1 MELFFLDDVMC
12 GMGRTGSWFAYQ
24 NYGIQPDLV
33 TVAKPIAGGLPLG
46 ALLAT
51 EKVSGCIH
59 PGMHGTTFGG
69 GPLACAVALQ
79 LIAVLEKE
87 KMLKH
92 VRKVGDYFIEELQK
106 LQKKHSGIIAVRG
119 HGLMIGMELDSA
131 DAAKQVFQ
139 QMLNLGTIV
148 NRTDETVIR
157 FLPPFIIKKHHID
170 TALQQLDQVL
180 AQSSKT
186 AATAGRSK

>member
-1 MELFFLDDVMC
+1 
-12 GMGRTGSWFAYQ
+12 
-24 NYGIQPDLV
+24 
-33 TVAKPIAGGLPLG
+33 
-46 ALLAT
+46 
-51 EKVSGCIH
+51 
-59 PGMHGTTFGG
+59 MHGTTFGG

-92 VRKVGDYFIEELQK
+92 VLKMGAYFIEALQK
-106 LQKKHSGIIAVRG
+106 LQKKHPAIVAVRG
-119 HGLMIGMELDSA
+119 QGLMIGMELDST

-139 QMLNLGTIV
+139 QMLKLGTIV

-170 TALQQLDQVL
+170 TAVQQLDQVL
-180 AQSSKT
+180 AQSTRT
-186 AATAGRSK
+186 AATAGRNK

>member
-1 MELFFLDDVMC
+1 
-12 GMGRTGSWFAYQ
+12 
-24 NYGIQPDLV
+24 V

-51 EKVSGCIH
+51 EKVSECIH

-79 LIAVLEKE
+79 LITILEKE

-92 VRKVGDYFIEELQK
+92 VQKVGDYFMEQLQK
-106 LQKKHSGIIAVRG
+106 LQKKHETIVEVRG
-119 HGLMIGMELDSA
+119 QGLMIGMELESA
-131 DAAKQVFQ
+131 EAAKQVFQ
-139 QMLNLGTIV
+139 QMLRLGTIV

-157 FLPPFIIKKHHID
+157 FLPPFIIKKQHID
-170 TALQQLDQVL
+170 TAVRQLDQVL
-180 AQSSKT
+180 AKNAVT
-186 AATAGRSK
+186 AAIAGRSK